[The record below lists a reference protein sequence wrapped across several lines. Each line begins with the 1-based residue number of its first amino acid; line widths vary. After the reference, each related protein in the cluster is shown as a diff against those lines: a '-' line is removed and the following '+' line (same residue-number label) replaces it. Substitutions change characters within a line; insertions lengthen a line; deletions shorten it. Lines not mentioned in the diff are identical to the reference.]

1 MVSIILCTF
10 NRAHMLRETLASILA
25 QTYTDFELLIIDDG
39 STDHTQELL
48 SEYKDMR
55 IRSFV
60 FEENHFY
67 CAAANFGMTKAR
79 GEYIAFATSDDLW
92 EPKKLE
98 KQIAYLEKRKDCGAC
113 FTYVHIIDE
122 NGENAD
128 DKNQALFEVL
138 RKTFYTR
145 RDWVQRFIFDGNCL
159 CHPTAVVR
167 REVMEKV
174 GGYNLYYS
182 LLADMELWLRI
193 VRYYPIHVVE
203 EGLVEYRYFEN
214 GKQQLSGIGEKK
226 ITKSLNEHM
235 MIRRN
240 FLTDLTDEEMLEFF
254 ADCFQYK
261 EALSHQELE
270 IEKAFLLMSCVRDLP
285 ELRILGMEKF
295 EQLLRESEYVHILK
309 ETYHLRVQD
318 IYAWNTEHFYMD
330 YGIHTRLGERDRT
343 IAEQEEEI
351 KNLSE
356 QAEDLWKTIDT
367 LRQALEDERR
377 KVSENEARADE
388 LKMMLEDL
396 KEELLQENR
405 KYTWKEKE
413 WKEAVEASE
422 KAQNLLNQALLEKLR
437 LKEEKKFVLGRCD
450 FRKE

>member
-1 MVSIILCTF
+1 MGDRAGSIPVIRSKEVVIFEKSKIVAFFLYRNTGEKSMVSIILCTF

-60 FEENHFY
+60 LEENHFY

-285 ELRILGMEKF
+285 ELRILGMEKLSLIHISRNGQGRKS
-295 EQLLRESEYVHILK
+295 ERLR
-309 ETYHLRVQD
+309 
-318 IYAWNTEHFYMD
+318 WNRCHD
-330 YGIHTRLGERDRT
+330 PLCGWRT
-343 IAEQEEEI
+343 GDSP
-351 KNLSE
+351 LCG
-356 QAEDLWKTIDT
+356 
-367 LRQALEDERR
+367 RR
-377 KVSENEARADE
+377 R
-388 LKMMLEDL
+388 
-396 KEELLQENR
+396 
-405 KYTWKEKE
+405 
-413 WKEAVEASE
+413 
-422 KAQNLLNQALLEKLR
+422 
-437 LKEEKKFVLGRCD
+437 FCD
-450 FRKE
+450 K